1 MKTIFLL
8 LAAFSL
14 LTLYSCSND
23 NRQGT
28 EDDNDNAEVN
38 TRQETPV
45 KLIEYLVGDWQ
56 MDSSNESQNNAQ
68 GGPGE
73 RITFT
78 SEARYIVRN
87 GNQKVDSG
95 AYRMNEQLRNLYLE
109 SEINGNPREYEVDI
123 KQDVMTLVA
132 KQGGGQHVYRRVG
145 AGSTQPA
152 DRIDELPQQ

>member
-14 LTLYSCSND
+14 LTLHSCFSD

-28 EDDNDNAEVN
+28 EDDNNEVN

-56 MDSSNESQNNAQ
+56 KESSNNSGDNPQD
-68 GGPGE
+68 PGE

-95 AYRMNEQLRNLYLE
+95 AYRMNEQLQNLYLE
-109 SEINGNPREYEVDI
+109 SETSGNPREYEVEI

-152 DRIDELPQQ
+152 DRLEEIPEQ

>member
-56 MDSSNESQNNAQ
+56 MDSSSERGNNAQ